1 MILPAFQ
8 RWLTSNSVSMSNR
21 GNTLKISIA
30 AKHGQLGE
38 SVQQTIHRKI
48 EKLPRF
54 FDRTTGADV
63 VVDLADTDNPRV
75 ELKVFAEETD
85 DFFAADSGSNIIKAL
100 DSVVHKVERQLRK
113 HKEKLTDHRG
123 ARSNR
128 DGVIENTDPIAE

>member
-1 MILPAFQ
+1 M
-8 RWLTSNSVSMSNR
+8 
-21 GNTLKISIA
+21 KISIA

-38 SVQQTIHRKI
+38 SVQETIHKKV

-63 VVDLADTDNPRV
+63 VVDLADTDNPKV

-85 DFFAADSGSNIIKAL
+85 DFFAADTGSNIIKAL
-100 DSVVHKVERQLRK
+100 DSVVHKIERQLRK

-123 ARSNR
+123 ARSIR
-128 DGVIENTDPIAE
+128 DEVTEIDDRQVD

>member
-1 MILPAFQ
+1 LSK
-8 RWLTSNSVSMSNR
+8 W
-21 GNTLKISIA
+21 GKKLKISIS

-38 SVQQTIHRKI
+38 SVQQTIQRKV

-63 VVDLADTDNPRV
+63 VVDLADTDNPKV

-85 DFFAADSGSNIIKAL
+85 DFFAADTASNVIKAL
-100 DSVVHKVERQLRK
+100 DSVVQKVERQLRK

-123 ARSNR
+123 TKPSRNES
-128 DGVIENTDPIAE
+128 IANDEG